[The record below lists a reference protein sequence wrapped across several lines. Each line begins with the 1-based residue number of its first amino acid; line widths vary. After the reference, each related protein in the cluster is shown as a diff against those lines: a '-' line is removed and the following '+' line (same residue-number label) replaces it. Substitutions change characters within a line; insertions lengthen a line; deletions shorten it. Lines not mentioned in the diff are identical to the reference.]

1 VGSLTRRN
9 PNVRNNNFVLRE
21 ATQDPPKHRASE
33 PQVSSGAQE
42 VRQMHIKLD

>member
-21 ATQDPPKHRASE
+21 ATQDPPKHRADE
-33 PQVSSGAQE
+33 PQASA
-42 VRQMHIKLD
+42 RA